1 MERYEQFSSNLP
13 LATKWQ
19 LRTLSL
25 EQVEERRLMAGSV
38 DIYQDG
44 SNLEVIGSADRDKLS
59 VYYDDSR

>member
-1 MERYEQFSSNLP
+1 M
-13 LATKWQ
+13 ATKWQ